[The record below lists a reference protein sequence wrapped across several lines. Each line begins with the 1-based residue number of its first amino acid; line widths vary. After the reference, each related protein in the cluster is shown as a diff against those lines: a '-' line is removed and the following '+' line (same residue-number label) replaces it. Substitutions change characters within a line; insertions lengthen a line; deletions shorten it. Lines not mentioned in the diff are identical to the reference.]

1 MNSKQYDE
9 CLLAVLTFCE
19 SVDGTKYYPIE
30 NGKAFEMTR
39 PELIVLIDSLNRNHY
54 TKAIVGNKN
63 LIFTPLT
70 IEGREKLKQLRNE
83 LRGQFILVR
92 FWRWILR
99 NWHYFLLLFK
109 Q

>member
-1 MNSKQYDE
+1 MDNKQYDE
-9 CLLAVLTFCE
+9 CLLAVLTYCE
-19 SVDGTKYYPIE
+19 SIDETKYYPIE

-63 LIFTPLT
+63 IIFTPLT
-70 IEGREKLKQLRNE
+70 LEGREKLEQLRDK
-83 LRGQFILVR
+83 LKGKSILVR
-92 FWRWILR
+92 FGRFILR

-109 Q
+109 R